1 MFSKPHKY
9 TVTKEKSNAH
19 PLTIKNKIKIN
30 TYIELGLGLLCLTS
44 FSTIFQL
51 YIMTVSFIGG
61 GNRSTPKT
69 HLPAAST

>member
-30 TYIELGLGLLCLTS
+30 TYIELGLLCLTS